1 MERSVP
7 ELKTRVAAAP
17 GEGAALLLS
26 RPRRFGARPLM
37 GAAAVLLVVA
47 AVLVIRIA
55 PPELGAPVAR
65 IAGTVAWREAA
76 LAPQDRL
83 KEQLPPPVAEPPQV
97 IVAPAERR
105 DFVPS
110 PARSEQPRS
119 NPAPRAAGDSSGDTV
134 AAPEPT
140 APSPPV
146 PAKPQRAP
154 SAPAPKPGKQTPSG
168 VAANGSEAKKRA
180 KPIAGTG
187 KEERETASGEGACRP
202 YVSDQTM
209 IGGQAGVV
217 GTVCRSADG
226 SWRLVSQYYNAN

>member
-26 RPRRFGARPLM
+26 RPRRLGGRPLM
-37 GAAAVLLVVA
+37 GAAAMLLVVA

-55 PPELGAPVAR
+55 PSEPRAPVPR

-83 KEQLPPPVAEPPQV
+83 KEQLPPPVAEPPPV
-97 IVAPAERR
+97 IVAPAERH

-110 PARSEQPRS
+110 PVPSDGPRS
-119 NPAPRAAGDSSGDTV
+119 NPAPRAAGDSAGDTI

-140 APSPPV
+140 PPSRPA

-154 SAPAPKPGKQTPSG
+154 STPALKPGKQTASG
-168 VAANGSEAKKRA
+168 VAANGPEAKRGE

-226 SWRLVSQYYNAN
+226 SWRLVSQYYNKQ